1 MKALISLLPV
11 CLALTAAAQP
21 LPDQVPVPGDN
32 PTTAAKVELGKQLF
46 FDPRLSSTG
55 TVSCN
60 SCHNVMAN
68 GTDNRAVS
76 QGVDG
81 KTGTRSAPTVWNSA
95 LKPAQFWDGRAATLE
110 EQAKGPLLNPVE
122 MGMAGPEAV
131 EAVVQNIPGYVKAFE
146 SVFGPYSV
154 TFDNIARAIAA
165 YERTLVTPDSP
176 YDRHL
181 AGEATALGAQASR
194 GLSLFQSVGCM
205 ACHAGPSLAGPTPV
219 GVPFRQKFPA
229 FGDAEFVARYGLTAD
244 QGYFETT
251 GREED
256 RLMFQVPTLRNV
268 ALTAP
273 YMSQGTVPTLR
284 EAVQVMAT
292 TQLNR
297 TLEPAELADLVI
309 FMEALTG
316 EFPAQTLPRLPESV
330 GESVIINPGRS
341 GPL

>member
-1 MKALISLLPV
+1 
-11 CLALTAAAQP
+11 
-21 LPDQVPVPGDN
+21 
-32 PTTAAKVELGKQLF
+32 
-46 FDPRLSSTG
+46 
-55 TVSCN
+55 
-60 SCHNVMAN
+60 
-68 GTDNRAVS
+68 
-76 QGVDG
+76 
-81 KTGTRSAPTVWNSA
+81 
-95 LKPAQFWDGRAATLE
+95 
-110 EQAKGPLLNPVE
+110 

-131 EAVVQNIPGYVKAFE
+131 EAVVVRIPGYVKAFE

-181 AGEATALGAQASR
+181 AGEATALTTEASR
-194 GLSLFQSVGCM
+194 GLALFQSVGCM
-205 ACHAGPSLAGPTPV
+205 ACHSGPSLAGPTPV

-229 FGDAEFVARYGLTAD
+229 FPDEELVARYDLTVD

-251 GREED
+251 GLEED

-268 ALTAP
+268 AITAP
-273 YMSQGTVPTLR
+273 YFSQGSVPTR
-284 EAVQVMAT
+284 PEAVQVMAK

-297 TLEPAELADLVI
+297 TLEPAELADLVV
-309 FMEALTG
+309 FMQALTG

-330 GESVIINPGRS
+330 GESVIVDPGRT